1 MPSQNRLKQNRPLDI
16 HHVCNLMLDDNSDQL
31 VELGLSAEMHAEL
44 PAMRSTY
51 RDAERLQE
59 LAEQRMV
66 AYEMG
71 YNRLKQLMLADQP
84 AIQTTTLAS
93 KGSEMQSR
101 SQRPTREQS
110 R

>member
-1 MPSQNRLKQNRPLDI
+1 
-16 HHVCNLMLDDNSDQL
+16 MLDDNSDQL

-44 PAMRSTY
+44 SAMRSTY

-110 R
+110 L